1 MLVGIPVVL
10 HPSSAMTRRRQVHAG
25 SKTKIQL
32 TGTRRH
38 ERATTVKMKEIFK
51 LPEPKNKGI
60 IKQIIGPKG
69 ENLRHME
76 KKARIKPYD
85 IRQKKNEVHII
96 GSEEQV
102 EQIKT
107 FLNEIIEKE
116 LKRQEEAK
124 DKAAHIRGS
133 HINKIRAAKKIEDIL
148 NKSTTSTDGKIK
160 VSLPPNCEL
169 GRIFG
174 QQFCNIDKIKRET
187 GACVE
192 EIKNAIYIS
201 GEASKCKK
209 AIIMIKSKAAD
220 VCNKKPPPEQYN
232 FLHATGQCADDYK
245 LQEFD
250 CPNPSWNGE
259 KHFKVYR
266 IDEDKGVQHTSEDLN
281 TEELQKFLCEQLKK
295 VQAENADQKV
305 KAELFCHFGHLYI
318 GNIDEE
324 LQKKTYE
331 LSDLKKEF
339 KKDKKKESWRLRFDP
354 AIKELEF
361 KQLEEDLQNCNNG
374 YKCTV
379 DPHIRHD
386 FQFYTPS
393 CTSIRAKIFMDMD
406 GNIDPKFSHQDIDI
420 RKHGPKQ
427 VSSASPAPKY
437 VLCDQLLTRARV
449 NIMILS
455 KGMDCRL
462 AIRTVS
468 PTEDQTGKAEIFEKD
483 VTKYL
488 DNVSIVN
495 KEVCMPGDSEMPG
508 NPGDY
513 CLYYW
518 RKCHRRSY
526 PYKADGEEFSI
537 TISEEDVM
545 DVTGSGQ
552 QECKTVDIHLHC
564 DEWDRLL
571 TSGKWEPEQIVEK
584 LPQFLNFV
592 RDVQAN
598 ISEPPDK
605 KY

>member
-1 MLVGIPVVL
+1 
-10 HPSSAMTRRRQVHAG
+10 
-25 SKTKIQL
+25 
-32 TGTRRH
+32 
-38 ERATTVKMKEIFK
+38 MKEIIK
-51 LPEPKNKGI
+51 LPEPRNEDVI
-60 IKQIIGPKG
+60 ARIIGKKG
-69 ENLRHME
+69 KNLRDLE
-76 KKARIKPYD
+76 KQAGIKPYD
-85 IRQKKNEVHII
+85 VTIKKDKNEVHII
-96 GSEEQV
+96 GTEKQVNEAKRLLQDLISSPTTDCKTKITIPPGCKLGVVIGRKGSNLTQIEEKTGARV
-102 EQIKT
+102 EVINDKLYVRGNDKQCK
-107 FLNEIIEKE
+107 EAIIEVK
-116 LKRQEEAK
+116 
-124 DKAAHIRGS
+124 
-133 HINKIRAAKKIEDIL
+133 NKMA
-148 NKSTTSTDGKIK
+148 N
-160 VSLPPNCEL
+160 
-169 GRIFG
+169 
-174 QQFCNIDKIKRET
+174 
-187 GACVE
+187 
-192 EIKNAIYIS
+192 
-201 GEASKCKK
+201 
-209 AIIMIKSKAAD
+209 
-220 VCNKKPPPEQYN
+220 VCNKKPLPRQYN
-232 FLHATGQCADDYK
+232 FLHASEQCADYK

-250 CPNPSWNGE
+250 CPNPNWNGE

-266 IDEDKGVQHTSEDLN
+266 IEDDDKESLHTTPEDLN
-281 TEELQKFLCEQLKK
+281 TEELQEFVRKVLKE
-295 VQAENADQKV
+295 VRQENKDKEIKADF
-305 KAELFCHFGHLYI
+305 FCHFGHLYI
-318 GNIDEE
+318 GNVDEGPDQE
-324 LQKKTYE
+324 KTYK
-331 LSDLKKEF
+331 LSDLKAEF
-339 KKDKKKESWRLRFDP
+339 ENGKKESWRLRFN
-354 AIKELEF
+354 AIEELEF
-361 KQLEEDLQNCNNG
+361 KELEKQLQFYNDG

-420 RKHGPKQ
+420 RKHDPKQ

-437 VLCDQLLTRARV
+437 MLCDQFLTRARV

-455 KGMDCRL
+455 EGMDCRL

-468 PTEDQTGKAEIFEKD
+468 PIDDKGKTKEFEKN
-483 VTKYL
+483 VSKYL

-495 KEVCMPGDSEMPG
+495 KELCMPGDSEMPG
-508 NPGDY
+508 NSGDY